1 MAPPGPTVLSV
12 PILYSAK
19 LFFQAA
25 NALPLLLDQGPQCP
39 ELLHHLLQL
48 PSLLQGQWGW
58 GGIGGQ
64 VSWSCSPP
72 QIYQAG
78 A

>member
-19 LFFQAA
+19 LFFLAA
-25 NALPLLLDQGPQCP
+25 NALPRLVDLGPLCP
-39 ELLHHLLQL
+39 VLLHHLPQL
-48 PSLLQGQWGW
+48 PSLLQGLWGW

>member
-25 NALPLLLDQGPQCP
+25 NALPLLLDQRPQCP

-58 GGIGGQ
+58 GGG
-64 VSWSCSPP
+64 
-72 QIYQAG
+72 
-78 A
+78 